1 MRRIRGKVIA
11 VCTVIAIILAAREAL
26 TAEIP
31 VVYAENGSDIDDAAV
46 LEEDGEDEQD
56 TENSA
61 SGDGENEDK
70 DGDEKDGDTDKAS
83 GGVNSGTGSADGSR
97 KDGDTDKAG
106 GNVNSGKDSA
116 SDSQTDGGNKT
127 DGKPDADTDDAEAD
141 SDADVKTEDDTL
153 ADAEEEPEET
163 LPPAEIRSV
172 FSLRSSRSTGR
183 DIGEVKSIPAFNEQL
198 QTYAN
203 EGAVE
208 ATLSADIGLAEVND
222 AITVPAGV
230 DLTLKMN
237 NCSLT
242 DCFRSNAINVN
253 GGTLTLTGKGSIEC
267 NNGYGIMIVGGNV
280 TLDGNQTITSTSDN
294 AIFVSQGGNLT
305 ISGGTIK
312 GGNYGIFATESTVTI
327 NSGTVTG
334 NRAACYISGGES
346 VSRTLTING
355 GTFKATSGQSLYY
368 AASKKAT
375 INGGTFTNGVG
386 VELSKSS
393 ESIDSLSIGE
403 WATRFYTKINGS
415 FDNNTFR
422 AMDTDSGY
430 YYYIE
435 SSTGGKSGTW
445 DGKYKEYRL
454 LEPGKKYSF
463 KDAGCKVSG
472 DDSVYKACDFY
483 FSGEGFYTF
492 TKE

>member
-172 FSLRSSRSTGR
+172 FSLRSSRSTGTNVSSEEELSNALWSGESVINLAS
-183 DIGEVKSIPAFNEQL
+183 DIALRGLFELGDELTLNLKGN
-198 QTYAN
+198 
-203 EGAVE
+203 
-208 ATLSADIGLAEVND
+208 TLSCETNVFDVYS
-222 AITVPAGV
+222 
-230 DLTLKMN
+230 DLTIN
-237 NCSLT
+237 GPGTISCREGS
-242 DCFRSNAINVN
+242 AIIVGEGGKVTISDATVN
-253 GGTLTLTGKGSIEC
+253 GMDCGIES
-267 NNGYGIMIVGGNV
+267 YG
-280 TLDGNQTITSTSDN
+280 
-294 AIFVSQGGNLT
+294 
-305 ISGGTIK
+305 
-312 GGNYGIFATESTVTI
+312 GIVTI
-327 NSGTVTG
+327 NSGEITG
-334 NRAACYISGGES
+334 SRAACYISGGES

-368 AASKKAT
+368 AASKSAE
-375 INGGTFTNGVG
+375 INGGTFANGVG
-386 VELSKSS
+386 VELRGS
-393 ESIDSLSIGE
+393 EVDINSLPIGE
-403 WATRFYTKINGS
+403 WATRFNNIIIGS
-415 FDNNTFR
+415 FDKNTFK
-422 AMDTDSGY
+422 AEAIDGSY
-430 YYYIE
+430 YYYIA
-435 SSTGGKSGTW
+435 SSTNGQSQEWDGSCTEIRSLSAGNDYSFGAGKWTVGGDDAVYSAGSFCVPSSGT
-445 DGKYKEYRL
+445 
-454 LEPGKKYSF
+454 
-463 KDAGCKVSG
+463 
-472 DDSVYKACDFY
+472 
-483 FSGEGFYTF
+483 YTF
-492 TKE
+492 TKKQ